1 MIYSVCVYCGSN
13 PGARPEYRT
22 AAQNL
27 GRLLASR
34 NLQLVYGGGKV
45 GLMGAVADA
54 ALEAGGRVIGV
65 MPEHLI
71 EKEIAHR
78 GLTELYSVSTMHER
92 KVLMVDLSDAFIALP
107 GGMGTLDEFF
117 ETVTWSQLG
126 LHTKPCG
133 FLNVEGY
140 FDSLLRFLD
149 DTVTERFVRAEHR
162 AAILEDN
169 NSERLLD
176 RLIEYRPVVV
186 EKWLGLQAS

>member
-1 MIYSVCVYCGSN
+1 
-13 PGARPEYRT
+13 
-22 AAQNL
+22 
-27 GRLLASR
+27 
-34 NLQLVYGGGKV
+34 
-45 GLMGAVADA
+45 
-54 ALEAGGRVIGV
+54 
-65 MPEHLI
+65 
-71 EKEIAHR
+71 
-78 GLTELYSVSTMHER
+78 
-92 KVLMVDLSDAFIALP
+92 LMVDLSDAFIALP